1 MVRDEFWQFSPLI
14 HPFNLMFLLRV
25 SQSLSNGC
33 FFFCPLIL
41 FWLAC
46 VTEAGLS
53 ENKKRFGVVHEN
65 GNTHMQRINNF
76 SKFLDKRLSLCST
89 EFLFLPFIHEPQTEI
104 ILSGVHC
111 LDLLDLISF
120 EGSISLAPFSGALF
134 FSFLFLSFCF
144 FHVSALR
151 GGCSSH
157 AQLHPAN
164 YYYTQTLLPVLWFDA
179 KASTMVDKIPW
190 DTCVI
195 ALIFGVFKTEFKK
208 KHCYPF

>member
-1 MVRDEFWQFSPLI
+1 
-14 HPFNLMFLLRV
+14 
-25 SQSLSNGC
+25 
-33 FFFCPLIL
+33 
-41 FWLAC
+41 
-46 VTEAGLS
+46 
-53 ENKKRFGVVHEN
+53 
-65 GNTHMQRINNF
+65 MQRINNF

-151 GGCSSH
+151 GGYSSH